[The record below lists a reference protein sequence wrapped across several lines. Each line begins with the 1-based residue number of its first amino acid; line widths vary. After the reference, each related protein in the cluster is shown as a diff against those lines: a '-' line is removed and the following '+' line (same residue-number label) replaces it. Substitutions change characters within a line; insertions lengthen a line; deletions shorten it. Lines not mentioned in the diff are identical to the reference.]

1 MSLILTWSRKR
12 VITSMERRVTTN
24 TRRDTSPT
32 GAEFQIKNAKL
43 YVPVVTLSTEKDK
56 TLLEQSR
63 AGFKKTI
70 QWNNYRSEMTDQ
82 AKNNNL
88 NYLLDPTFTK
98 VNRLLVLSFEN
109 EEDRTSFFKNYVPN
123 IKTKDFHVLIDG
135 KSFFDMPV
143 KNSAETYQQI
153 IEMGRNNDHTTG
165 HLLDYE
171 YFSKHYKLIAIGL
184 SKQI

>member
-109 EEDRTSFFKNYVPN
+109 EEDRTTFFNNYLPN
-123 IKTKDFHVLIDG
+123 VKIKDFHVLIDG
-135 KSFFDMPV
+135 KNFFDMPV
-143 KNSAETYQQI
+143 KNSEETYQQ
-153 IEMGRNNDHTTG
+153 
-165 HLLDYE
+165 LLRWEEIMITQQVIYWIMST
-171 YFSKHYKLIAIGL
+171 FQSITN
-184 SKQI
+184 